1 MWLLLFSLCFLHIG
15 YLLYFAGRSLPTA
28 HSTHHWTRCT
38 LLYLSDSHYGRLYSN
53 HRIQVFDTNL
63 KFIFA
68 FGNFGSG
75 DGEMRHPE
83 NLTIDPIGNV
93 YVAESHNHRI
103 QVVSQNGTHL
113 RTFGMRGSGP
123 GELSSPMGIHVDHDY
138 VYVAEWLNNRISVFH
153 TSGAFITSFGRPG
166 SGEGELNYPRGIT
179 IDQDGFL
186 YICDI
191 SRIQIFWM
199 VICSYLA
206 YWCCLP

>member
-1 MWLLLFSLCFLHIG
+1 
-15 YLLYFAGRSLPTA
+15 
-28 HSTHHWTRCT
+28 
-38 LLYLSDSHYGRLYSN
+38 
-53 HRIQVFDTNL
+53 
-63 KFIFA
+63 
-68 FGNFGSG
+68 
-75 DGEMRHPE
+75 MRHPE
-83 NLTIDPIGNV
+83 NLTIDPVGNV

-166 SGEGELNYPRGIT
+166 IGEGELNYPRGIT

-186 YICDI
+186 YVCDI
-191 SRIQIFWM
+191 SRIQIF
-199 VICSYLA
+199 
-206 YWCCLP
+206 